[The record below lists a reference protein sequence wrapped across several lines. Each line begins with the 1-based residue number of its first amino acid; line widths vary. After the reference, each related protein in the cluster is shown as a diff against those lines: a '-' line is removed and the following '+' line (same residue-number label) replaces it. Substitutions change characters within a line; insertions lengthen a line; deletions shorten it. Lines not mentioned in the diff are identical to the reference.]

1 VSSKPSTLE
10 KSIEQSFNTAQGIIG
25 VVDQMYLGRGGVE
38 LCASLIGQYQ
48 SLHNAPTYDMTGQ
61 ASETQQA
68 YALYRQAIASV
79 DTRADSIL
87 ACGQSGTLLQKDVL
101 KAIRYLVSLAG
112 NTFGQARDWAQ
123 RAVTVSGDSPLV
135 DAVGRMRTAASQISL
150 SFQRI
155 LVGRDEPCEPFVKE
169 YNTLLNAPVY
179 DVSAQPANVQNAYG
193 LYRQG
198 IDLVLSKAA
207 PVAEVCSKGGGNIGK
222 LDVTTAAPVLKQA
235 ESLLNQALG
244 ALGQ

>member
-1 VSSKPSTLE
+1 ML
-10 KSIEQSFNTAQGIIG
+10 
-25 VVDQMYLGRGGVE
+25 DQLSGGGGVE
-38 LCASLIGQYQ
+38 LCIPLIEKYQ
-48 SLHNAPTYDMTGQ
+48 GLHNAPTYDMTGQ
-61 ASETQQA
+61 SNEMQQA
-68 YALYRQAIASV
+68 YALYRDAIASV
-79 DTRADSIL
+79 DTRAVTFL
-87 ACGQSGTLLQKDVL
+87 ACGENGRPIGGGDVPVL
-101 KAIRYLVSLAG
+101 RKLVSTAG
-112 NTFGQARDWAQ
+112 NTLGQARDWVQ

-155 LVGRDEPCEPFVKE
+155 LVGRDEPCEPFVNE
-169 YNTLLNAPVY
+169 HNTLLNAPVY

-198 IDLVLSKAA
+198 IDLALSKAT
-207 PVAEVCSKGGGNIGK
+207 PVADVCSKGGGSIGK